1 MRSLAFALV
10 LTAFAGASLCSCRSA
25 YYSTLETFGVHKRD
39 ILVDRVQEARESQ
52 EDVKENFADALEAF
66 RSVQAFDGGDLEK
79 LYSKLKRELDRSE
92 AGVADVKARI
102 VQIEKVSGDLFTEW
116 RAEAS
121 NIEDREL
128 RAASERLEED
138 TRDAY
143 RDLIAAMKRAESKMD
158 PVLTRFRDHVLF
170 LKHNLNARAVASLAG
185 SLATIETDVGALIAD
200 MEASIAE
207 ADAFLAQMTTG

>member
-52 EDVKENFADALEAF
+52 EDVKEDFADVLEAF